1 MGDFNSMFPNFL
13 TQCLSLKTLLTP
25 IAFLLI
31 TGGLIA
37 STIAHHRSGNAQ
49 LQAIGKM
56 IVLIMLIVFL
66 PSWGN
71 QIVTIV
77 SDTVTNVLK
86 VDPAK
91 IHDQYQAA
99 LQMKKSTDGNT
110 SWWEKLINFP
120 SIMEALVSGVFMILG
135 WFASAIEWWAYIL
148 QTAIL
153 FMGYS
158 LSPIFIGMLAFPSL
172 QQTGRNYL
180 LNLVGIMI
188 WPLGWGVAGLVTQG
202 MIDFMTDQ
210 SFLSSSSAPN
220 TLYSLQN
227 LMGLAFLGIWIIFS
241 TIAAPIAIQRAI
253 TTGQS
258 AASSLFSGA
267 ASAGRAAAT
276 AGATTFAG
284 GGAGG
289 LRTAFAAAAATEA
302 MVNSSLGESGSIIGS
317 LAQMNSRNSGQEG
330 GQSKEKQSEG
340 SPSRD
345 GWQRGLASRFA
356 FWPAQ
361 SLPIRLLAVFPIHHP
376 IQDNRRR
383 ILPAR
388 RNRSGRLA
396 PPLHRSARR
405 AAE

>member
-56 IVLIMLIVFL
+56 IVLITLIVFL
-66 PSWGN
+66 PTWGN
-71 QIVTIV
+71 EIVSIV

-153 FMGYS
+153 FIGYS

-289 LRTAFAAAAATEA
+289 IRTAFAAAAATEA

-340 SPSRD
+340 NFPPNDPSGDKTVSEMLKKSRD
-345 GWQRGLASRFA
+345 
-356 FWPAQ
+356 PQ
-361 SLPIRLLAVFPIHHP
+361 S
-376 IQDNRRR
+376 
-383 ILPAR
+383 
-388 RNRSGRLA
+388 
-396 PPLHRSARR
+396 
-405 AAE
+405 

>member
-25 IAFLLI
+25 IAYLLI

-37 STIAHHRSGNAQ
+37 STIAHHRSGSAAF
-49 LQAIGKM
+49 QAIGKV

-66 PSWGN
+66 PTWGN

-77 SDTVTNVLK
+77 NDTVTNTLQ

-99 LQMKKSTDGNT
+99 LQMKKSTDGNQ

-153 FMGYS
+153 FIGYA

-180 LNLVGIMI
+180 LNLLGIMI
-188 WPLGWGVAGLVTQG
+188 WPLGWGVAGLITQG

-241 TIAAPIAIQRAI
+241 TITAPIAIQKAI
-253 TTGQS
+253 VTGNS
-258 AASSLFSGA
+258 AVSGMFSGA
-267 ASAGRAAAT
+267 FSAGRAAAA

-284 GGAGG
+284 NATTGIK
-289 LRTAFAAAAATEA
+289 TAIAAAAATEA
-302 MVNSSLGESGSIIGS
+302 LVNSSLGENTSVIGS
-317 LAQMNSRNSGQEG
+317 LAQMNSRNSGQERD
-330 GQSKEKQSEG
+330 QSNEKKPESNFPPNDPAG
-340 SPSRD
+340 DKTVADLLNKSRD
-345 GWQRGLASRFA
+345 
-356 FWPAQ
+356 PQ
-361 SLPIRLLAVFPIHHP
+361 S
-376 IQDNRRR
+376 
-383 ILPAR
+383 
-388 RNRSGRLA
+388 
-396 PPLHRSARR
+396 
-405 AAE
+405 

>member
-66 PSWGN
+66 PTWGN

-153 FMGYS
+153 FIGYS

-289 LRTAFAAAAATEA
+289 IRTAFAAAAATEA

-340 SPSRD
+340 NFPPNDPSGDKTVSEMLKKSRD
-345 GWQRGLASRFA
+345 
-356 FWPAQ
+356 PQ
-361 SLPIRLLAVFPIHHP
+361 S
-376 IQDNRRR
+376 
-383 ILPAR
+383 
-388 RNRSGRLA
+388 
-396 PPLHRSARR
+396 
-405 AAE
+405 

>member
-1 MGDFNSMFPNFL
+1 MDDSEP
-13 TQCLSLKTLLTP
+13 
-25 IAFLLI
+25 
-31 TGGLIA
+31 
-37 STIAHHRSGNAQ
+37 
-49 LQAIGKM
+49 
-56 IVLIMLIVFL
+56 
-66 PSWGN
+66 N
-71 QIVTIV
+71 QITEQLRKKERVERLAYSI
-77 SDTVTNVLK
+77 
-86 VDPAK
+86 PE
-91 IHDQYQAA
+91 AA
-99 LQMKKSTDGNT
+99 DM
-110 SWWEKLINFP
+110 
-120 SIMEALVSGVFMILG
+120 LG
-135 WFASAIEWWAYIL
+135 LDYFSVYRLASAIEWWAYIL

-153 FMGYS
+153 FIGYS

-289 LRTAFAAAAATEA
+289 IRTAFAAAAATEA

-340 SPSRD
+340 NFPPNDPSGDKTVSEMLKKSRD
-345 GWQRGLASRFA
+345 
-356 FWPAQ
+356 PQ
-361 SLPIRLLAVFPIHHP
+361 S
-376 IQDNRRR
+376 
-383 ILPAR
+383 
-388 RNRSGRLA
+388 
-396 PPLHRSARR
+396 
-405 AAE
+405 

>member
-25 IAFLLI
+25 IAYLLI

-66 PSWGN
+66 PTWGN

-77 SDTVTNVLK
+77 SDTVTNTLQ

-153 FMGYS
+153 FIGYS

-172 QQTGRNYL
+172 QNVGRNYL
-180 LNLVGIMI
+180 LNLLGIMI
-188 WPLGWGVAGLVTQG
+188 WPLGWGVAGLITQG

-210 SFLSSSSAPN
+210 SFLSSQSA
-220 TLYSLQN
+220 TGVLGYSLQN
-227 LMGLAFLGIWIIFS
+227 LRGRALLGIWIIYS
-241 TIAAPIAIQRAI
+241 TIAAPVIIQKAIA
-253 TTGQS
+253 TGNS
-258 AASSLFSGA
+258 VASNMFSGA
-267 ASAGRAAAT
+267 FAAGKAAGTSA
-276 AGATTFAG
+276 ATTFAG
-284 GGAGG
+284 GGAAG
-289 LRTAFAAAAATEA
+289 
-302 MVNSSLGESGSIIGS
+302 I
-317 LAQMNSRNSGQEG
+317 
-330 GQSKEKQSEG
+330 
-340 SPSRD
+340 
-345 GWQRGLASRFA
+345 
-356 FWPAQ
+356 
-361 SLPIRLLAVFPIHHP
+361 
-376 IQDNRRR
+376 
-383 ILPAR
+383 
-388 RNRSGRLA
+388 
-396 PPLHRSARR
+396 
-405 AAE
+405 